1 MNNVEKYTLGVLG
14 TSAVAAGVLAARGK
28 KRRAADTQK
37 PYYKNYHKPSGFYE
51 AHVKRP
57 LDCYL
62 SSMALVLLSPLLCV
76 VSVAVKKNLG
86 SPVLFEQGRPGKDG
100 KIFKLYKFRTMT
112 DEKGADGQLL
122 SDADRL
128 TPFGEKLRS
137 TSIDELPELINI
149 AEGDMAIVGP
159 RPLLVEYLPYYEE
172 DEIHRHDVLPGLTG
186 LAQVHGRDSVQWKEK
201 FSMDHKYVSHITF
214 TGDLKI
220 LAHTVAK
227 VLKRSDVLD
236 GDAAQVGRLDEE
248 RSGMVQ

>member
-76 VSVAVKKNLG
+76 VSV
-86 SPVLFEQGRPGKDG
+86 LFEQGRPGKDG

-159 RPLLVEYLPYYEE
+159 RPLLPEYLPRYSNEE
-172 DEIHRHDVLPGLTG
+172 LHRHDVLPGLTG
-186 LAQVHGRDSVQWKEK
+186 LAQANGRNALSWSEK
-201 FSMDHKYVSHITF
+201 FRLDNEYVGHITF
-214 TGDLKI
+214 MGDVKILFETVKSVLGHEGISSGTSATMEEFTGDK
-220 LAHTVAK
+220 A
-227 VLKRSDVLD
+227 
-236 GDAAQVGRLDEE
+236 
-248 RSGMVQ
+248 

>member
-1 MNNVEKYTLGVLG
+1 MNNVEKFTLGVLG
-14 TSAVAAGVLAARGK
+14 ASAVVAGVLAARGK
-28 KRRAADTQK
+28 KRRAMAPQK
-37 PYYKNYHKPSGFYE
+37 PYYKNYHKPAGFYE

-86 SPVLFEQGRPGKDG
+86 SPVLFEQRRPGKDG

-112 DEKGADGQLL
+112 DEKGTDGQLL

-159 RPLLVEYLPYYEE
+159 RPLLPEYLPRYNGE
-172 DEIHRHDVLPGLTG
+172 EIHRHDVLPGLTG
-186 LAQVHGRDSVQWKEK
+186 LAQANGRNALSWQEK
-201 FSMDHKYVSHITF
+201 FRLDNEYVGHITF
-214 TGDLKI
+214 MGDVKILFETVKSVLGHEGISSGTSATMEEFTGD
-220 LAHTVAK
+220 
-227 VLKRSDVLD
+227 
-236 GDAAQVGRLDEE
+236 DA
-248 RSGMVQ
+248 

>member
-1 MNNVEKYTLGVLG
+1 MNNVEKFTLGVLG
-14 TSAVAAGVLAARGK
+14 TSAVVAGVLAARGK
-28 KRRAADTQK
+28 KRRAMDHQK

-62 SSMALVLLSPLLCV
+62 SSLALVLLSPLLLV

-159 RPLLVEYLPYYEE
+159 RPLLPEYLPRYSNEE
-172 DEIHRHDVLPGLTG
+172 LHRHDVLPGLTG
-186 LAQVHGRDSVQWKEK
+186 LAQANGRNALSWQEK
-201 FSMDHKYVSHITF
+201 FALDNAYVHHITF
-214 TGDLKI
+214 VGDVKILIDTVKSVLHHEGISSGTSATMEEFTGDK
-220 LAHTVAK
+220 A
-227 VLKRSDVLD
+227 
-236 GDAAQVGRLDEE
+236 
-248 RSGMVQ
+248 